1 MDRSKTEGAL
11 WGAFCADAYA
21 LGAHWV
27 YDCDAI
33 EAAPLEWKSHNKPL
47 TTYHGGKD
55 AGEFTHYG
63 DQMLW
68 LLESV
73 AEHRGFDI
81 DMFTR
86 LWHTRMQS
94 YVGYVDGAS
103 KATLAMLNE
112 GTGHAGSKDLSA
124 AGRFAPLLYFY
135 TDDFKPL
142 LKAVAMQ
149 SAFTHSNAHVERSS
163 LYFAEV
169 AYHLLREDDLEA
181 VLVACAKEYDEIIFD
196 WVMAGIKSKKEP
208 TRSAIAAFG
217 KSCGVGSG
225 FPGVIHLL
233 LKYQDDYENAM
244 VENVKAGGD
253 SAARGL
259 IAGSLLGLR
268 NGKDAIPETWI
279 DRLKHVEEITDFMGM
294 IDVCSAR

>member
-1 MDRSKTEGAL
+1 
-11 WGAFCADAYA
+11 
-21 LGAHWV
+21 V
-27 YDCDAI
+27 I
-33 EAAPLEWKSHNKPL
+33 ETAPLAWESHNRPL
-47 TTYHGGKD
+47 TDYHGDKD

-63 DQMLW
+63 DQMHW

-73 AEHRGFDI
+73 AEHNGLDI
-81 DMFTR
+81 DVFAS
-86 LWHTRMQS
+86 LWHRRMQE
-94 YVGYVDGAS
+94 YEGYVDGAS

-112 GTGHAGSKDLSA
+112 GAGHAGSRDLSA
-124 AGRFAPLLYFY
+124 AGRFAPLFYFY
-135 TDDFKPL
+135 AEDFKGL

-169 AYHLLREDDLEA
+169 AYHLLREDDLES
-181 VLVACAKEYDEIIFD
+181 VLVECAQEYDEIIHS
-196 WVMAGIKSKKEP
+196 WVMAGVRSKKEP

-217 KSCGVGSG
+217 KSCGVDSG

-233 LKYQDDYENAM
+233 LKYQDDYEQAI

-268 NGKDAIPETWI
+268 NGKESIPKTWI
-279 DRLKHVEEITDFMGM
+279 DHLKHAKEIGTYMSM
-294 IDVCSAR
+294 IDAYCAR